1 MSDCQSFPIIE
12 RGPFVR
18 IVLVEGVSC
27 SLVLLRA
34 LPYILSSTHITT
46 SNERKKAIAH
56 CGMACLLRI
65 RIERV
70 TDPIWIA
77 RLLEGTDGAGFVV
90 VDVEDGVELG
100 QLQHIVHLFGE
111 AEQFEACALVLDRGV
126 GADQLAQ
133 A

>member
-1 MSDCQSFPIIE
+1 M
-12 RGPFVR
+12 R
-18 IVLVEGVSC
+18 IVTVEGRSG
-27 SLVLLRA
+27 SSVLLRI
-34 LPYILSSTHITT
+34 LPCILSSARITT
-46 SNERKKAIAH
+46 STERKIAIAH

-90 VDVEDGVELG
+90 VDVEDCVELG